1 MLPILCICFALSATA
16 QTVNPA
22 LKTRPVITNV
32 QSNPSTHDGDVM
44 NMTAEAKI
52 KSLEADVQLLKTQVQ
67 DLQAS
72 LQKETKDSKDALQF
86 AVQVAKGQTITLDN
100 KLTTKL
106 DALSTQLNTKL
117 GSSDLYSNTYTIDIA
132 KETSGNQGIYDY
144 TINDGTFTSN
154 SKAIVAANLADN
166 AGNYA
171 VPVKAYFGGDNKWH
185 VTIAK
190 YFINDIFGASLRQ
203 CPTCSDYPGLFPV
216 AGIYSVGKD
225 GTLKLNVRV
234 INVK

>member
-1 MLPILCICFALSATA
+1 MRSMLPILCICFALSATA
-16 QTVNPA
+16 QTVNPV
-22 LKTRPVITNV
+22 LKTRPVITKV
-32 QSNPSTHDGDVM
+32 QNNSSTHDGDAM

-52 KSLEADVQLLKTQVQ
+52 KSLEEDVQLLKTQVQ

-72 LQKETKDSKDALQF
+72 LQKQTKDSKDALQF
-86 AVQVAKGQTITLDN
+86 AVQLAKGQTITLDN
-100 KLTTKL
+100 KLT
-106 DALSTQLNTKL
+106 AQLNTKL
-117 GSSDLYSNTYTIDIA
+117 GSSDFYSNTYTIDIA
-132 KETSGNQGIYDY
+132 KETNGNQGIYDY
-144 TINDGTFTSN
+144 AINDVMFTGN

-203 CPTCSDYPGLFPV
+203 CPTCADYPGVFPV